1 MTCYSTEPRTR
12 YYIKGDGFFS
22 FGRNL
27 SNKYG
32 KKLLDTAKKT
42 GLGALKTASKK
53 IVDKA
58 AKAIG
63 L

>member
-1 MTCYSTEPRTR
+1 M
-12 YYIKGDGFFS
+12 DFFHL
-22 FGRNL
+22 GEIYLTNME
-27 SNKYG
+27 

-42 GLGALKTASKK
+42 GLGALKTGSKK